1 MISLFV
7 NEDYFIYI
15 CNMNFK
21 GDPIYLKDMKRL
33 TQKEKNVSDVVDRY
47 FRIKFKRCVRKIT
60 GIKIK

>member
-7 NEDYFIYI
+7 NEDYLIYI

-21 GDPIYLKDMKRL
+21 GDPIYQKDMKRL

-47 FRIKFKRCVRKIT
+47 FRIKFKKYVRKIT